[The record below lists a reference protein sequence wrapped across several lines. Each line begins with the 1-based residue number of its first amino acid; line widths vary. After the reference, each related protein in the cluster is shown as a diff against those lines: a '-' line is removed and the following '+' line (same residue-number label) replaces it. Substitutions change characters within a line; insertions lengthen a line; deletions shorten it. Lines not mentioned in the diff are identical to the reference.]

1 MTRLLVALLCMIA
14 TFGSGVS
21 AQQAVPEV
29 AWVQIEAHPNLTVA
43 QNRARD
49 YAARLADVNGFSL
62 GGGWYGIV
70 LGPYAPNDAQR
81 VLQVYRSER
90 QIPRDSFLI
99 QSVHLGQQFWPVGAD
114 LLNRGAVTSP
124 LPQEEP
130 EVQSQA
136 PIPEPADETPSEARR
151 NEQLLSR
158 DQRKELQVALQ
169 AAGYYN
175 AAIDGAFGRGTR
187 RSMSEWQIANGYE
200 PTGILTT
207 LQRKVLMDQYNAPL
221 ISVGM
226 LRRNDLNAGIAMDI
240 PAGVVRFSR
249 YEPPFAHYESADD
262 LGARLL
268 LISQPGDQR
277 TLFGLYDIMQ
287 TLEIVPL
294 EGPRE
299 RSKDRFTIEGRGN
312 GIVSYTEARLI
323 KGQIKG
329 FTLIW
334 PEGDEA
340 RRARVLAAMQSSF
353 ERLDGVL
360 DPAAG
365 ADQPQ
370 NIDLVSGLKVRKPK
384 FSRSG
389 FYVDNRGT
397 VVTAASTVAGCTRI
411 TLDHEY
417 EATLVAADAESGVA
431 IVKPKQALAPME
443 VAGLRGG
450 KPQLQSKIAVAGYS
464 YGGVLG
470 APTLTFGSVADVK
483 GLRGETYLSRMDLAP
498 LPGDAGGPVLDEQG
512 GVLGILV
519 AAPETGQQ
527 LPQDVSFVADADK
540 LRSLLAAQGVSAA
553 ESRAQEILPPD
564 DLSRLATGM
573 TVLVSCW
580 D

>member
-1 MTRLLVALLCMIA
+1 MTRLLVAALCIWA
-14 TFGSGVS
+14 TFITNVS
-21 AQQAVPEV
+21 AQQANPDVS
-29 AWVQIEAHPNLTVA
+29 WVQIEAQPSLSAA
-43 QNRARD
+43 QERARD
-49 YAARLADVNGFSL
+49 YSARLADVNGFSL

-81 VLQVYRSER
+81 VLQVYRSGR
-90 QIPRDSFLI
+90 QIPPDSFLI

-130 EVQSQA
+130 EVQTQA
-136 PIPEPADETPSEARR
+136 PSPEPADETPSEARR

-158 DQRKELQVALQ
+158 DQRKKLQVALQ
-169 AAGYYN
+169 AAGFYN

-221 ISVGM
+221 LSVGM
-226 LRRNDLNAGIAMDI
+226 LRRNDLDAGIAMDI

-417 EATLVAADAESGVA
+417 DATLVAADAESGVA
-431 IVKPKQALAPME
+431 IVKPKQALAPIE

-450 KPQLQSKIAVAGYS
+450 KPQLHSKIAVAGYS

-470 APTLTFGSVADVK
+470 APTLTFGTVADVK

-498 LPGDAGGPVLDEQG
+498 LPGDAGGPVLDDQG
-512 GVLGILV
+512 GVLGILI
-519 AAPETGQQ
+519 AAPETGQK

-540 LRSLLAAQGVSAA
+540 VRSLLAAQGVSAA

-564 DLSRLATGM
+564 DLSHLATGM